1 MDLQKPNGTGDMTFI
16 PPRGARQNS
25 PQDGKARGTSRK
37 LGHTKLCARGH
48 WRLHEDA
55 KLRELVAHFGPQN
68 WNLIAEKLQGR
79 SGKSC
84 RLRWYNQ
91 LDPRI
96 NRRAFSEEEDE
107 RLLAAR
113 ELYGNKW
120 AMISRLFP
128 GRTDNAVKNHYHVIM
143 ARRHRETN
151 SSYRRSSRNPY
162 YSFSLQQGFSG
173 TAATDVGNACSGI
186 STTTISNNNNNNN
199 ESVVSTCTELSLTT
213 SSVRVARLLSRCCSR
228 VPGHDGQHQQNLMD
242 CESAGAAG
250 ENYTVT
256 MERSEMKIQGNIINT
271 RMCEKGPKCN
281 YAENVDQKSDSN
293 SEISAISESVA
304 HNKSNI
310 SNYLYMCG
318 ENDKG
323 VKMEFIDFLGVG
335 AT

>member
-16 PPRGARQNS
+16 PPRGARPDS
-25 PQDGKARGTSRK
+25 PQDGGARGSSRK

-55 KLRELVAHFGPQN
+55 KLRDLVAHFGPQN

-96 NRRAFSEEEDE
+96 NRRAFSEEEEE
-107 RLLAAR
+107 RLLAAHD
-113 ELYGNKW
+113 LYGKKW

-143 ARRHRETN
+143 ARKHRETN
-151 SSYRRSSRNPY
+151 SSYRRSSRKPY

-173 TAATDVGNACSGI
+173 TAALDVGNARSGI

-199 ESVVSTCTELSLTT
+199 NKNNNDDESVVSTCTELSLTT
-213 SSVRVARLLSRCCSR
+213 SSVRVARLLSRFWSR

-242 CESAGAAG
+242 G
-250 ENYTVT
+250 ENTGENNMV
-256 MERSEMKIQGNIINT
+256 E
-271 RMCEKGPKCN
+271 GPKCN

-293 SEISAISESVA
+293 SEISAICESVA
-304 HNKSNI
+304 HNKNGNI

-318 ENDKG
+318 ANDKE
-323 VKMEFIDFLGVG
+323 VKMGFIDFLGVG

>member
-1 MDLQKPNGTGDMTFI
+1 MDLQKPDGTGDMTFI
-16 PPRGARQNS
+16 PPSGALPDS
-25 PQDGKARGTSRK
+25 PQDGGARGSSRK

-48 WRLHEDA
+48 WGLHEDA
-55 KLRELVAHFGPQN
+55 RLRELVAHFGPQN

-96 NRRAFSEEEDE
+96 NRRAFSEEEEE
-107 RLLAAR
+107 RLLAAHD
-113 ELYGNKW
+113 LYGKKW

-143 ARRHRETN
+143 ARKHRETN
-151 SSYRRSSRNPY
+151 SSYRRSSRKPY

-173 TAATDVGNACSGI
+173 TAALDVGNARSGI
-186 STTTISNNNNNNN
+186 STTTISNNNNNNKN
-199 ESVVSTCTELSLTT
+199 NNNDDESVVSTCTELSLTT
-213 SSVRVARLLSRCCSR
+213 SSVRVARLLSRFWSR
-228 VPGHDGQHQQNLMD
+228 VPGHDDGQHQQNLMD
-242 CESAGAAG
+242 CENAG
-250 ENYTVT
+250 ENNMV
-256 MERSEMKIQGNIINT
+256 E
-271 RMCEKGPKCN
+271 GPKCN

-293 SEISAISESVA
+293 SEISAICESVA
-304 HNKSNI
+304 HNKNGNI

-318 ENDKG
+318 ENDKE
-323 VKMEFIDFLGVG
+323 VKMGFIDFLGVG